1 MTSKSLEV
9 LFGWASSEN
18 IAMINYLSL
27 NEISALC
34 PRVYPTQI
42 HTTVCHHSTKTE
54 KYYEKFGSRLLTWF
68 LIHIYLFAVFCAGY
82 PDKYYET
89 WQERVPPKVSSNK
102 YSAWTGSSELLAQY
116 IGMWNIHSEAY
127 KDLVV
132 ISISD
137 EYYKGFASACFKFL
151 SECVHTARE
160 QRN

>member
-1 MTSKSLEV
+1 MIFFRKYCYDKLPESEWNISSLSKS
-9 LFGWASSEN
+9 
-18 IAMINYLSL
+18 
-27 NEISALC
+27 IS
-34 PRVYPTQI
+34 
-42 HTTVCHHSTKTE
+42 HTNTHHSLSSLYKNTE
-54 KYYEKFGSRLLTWF
+54 KYYEKFGSRLLIWF

-89 WQERVPPKVSSNK
+89 WQERVPPKVSLNK

-116 IGMWNIHSEAY
+116 IGMSNIHSEAY